1 MTSFRKHIVT
11 FPGERNRKLFLHY
24 LLQFQSYQKK
34 KGGEVSK
41 SDFIMEITARIWFN
55 FCSMCSIVASLC
67 IYLNPSYVFKQVNL
81 SFYQSG
87 LRIDFFIS
95 LKAIL
100 FFNFFFENGLNDH
113 NEKWSYS
120 PHISFLKFS

>member
-11 FPGERNRKLFLHY
+11 FPRERDRKLFLHY

-34 KGGEVSK
+34 EVSK
-41 SDFIMEITARIWFN
+41 CDFIMEITARIWFN

-67 IYLNPSYVFKQVNL
+67 MYLNPSYVFKLVNL
-81 SFYQSG
+81 ILSG
-87 LRIDFFIS
+87 WVKNRFFFIS

-100 FFNFFFENGLNDH
+100 FFNFFFENFLNDH
-113 NEKWSYS
+113 NEK
-120 PHISFLKFS
+120 